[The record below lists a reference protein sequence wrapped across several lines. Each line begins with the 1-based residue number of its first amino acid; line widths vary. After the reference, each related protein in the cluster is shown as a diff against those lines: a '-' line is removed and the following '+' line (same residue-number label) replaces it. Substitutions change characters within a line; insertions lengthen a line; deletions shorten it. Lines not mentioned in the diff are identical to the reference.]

1 MPLPGGL
8 LRIHQHPLLA
18 AKEILEPISSVTDI
32 IPIIENHHENW
43 DGSGYPRNLSGQEI
57 PLLSQIILLV
67 DAYTA
72 MTHERAYR
80 PALSEDKA
88 LESIQQD
95 SGRKWKKPRYPTN
108 NPFSSNRY
116 VSFSE

>member
-1 MPLPGGL
+1 M
-8 LRIHQHPLLA
+8 
-18 AKEILEPISSVTDI
+18 TDI

-95 SGRKWKKPRYPTN
+95 SGRKWKKELVDEFVGMINATKRKN
-108 NPFSSNRY
+108 
-116 VSFSE
+116 